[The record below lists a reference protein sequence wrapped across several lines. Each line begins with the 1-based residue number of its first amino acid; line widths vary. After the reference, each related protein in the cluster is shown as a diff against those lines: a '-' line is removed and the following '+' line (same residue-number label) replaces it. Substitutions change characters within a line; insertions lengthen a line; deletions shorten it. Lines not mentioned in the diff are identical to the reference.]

1 MSTPPFLSPAPTAPV
16 LPASASLRL
25 TGARL
30 IDGTGCEPVADAV
43 VDVDD
48 RGVIVHAGPAVTA
61 PPARDGVRTLDVG
74 GRTVL
79 PGFVDAHV
87 HLGVESARHMV
98 RRFAEDPAMEV
109 FRAAGRLR
117 LTLDAG
123 VTTARDLG
131 GLSAGFRDAV
141 AQGLTAGPRLHTAVR
156 ILSHTGGHADFH
168 TDCGFD
174 TSDGM
179 GEVAD
184 TPDEVRLAVRR
195 LLRSGADVIKICATG
210 GMSSPYDQ
218 PDDEGLTVEEI
229 RAVVEET
236 GRHGGRPVA
245 AHAQGTAGILN
256 AIRGGVTSVEHGY
269 GMTAQARELAGEHG
283 VFLVPTLSTV
293 FDGID
298 KATMEP
304 FHYEKKLRWSD
315 ITRTNIAAAIAD
327 GVKIAMGTDAA
338 MVPHGRNLREL
349 LHLTSLGMTPL
360 QAITAGTLTSAQL
373 LGLDDRIGTLEAGK
387 EADLVVCDGDPLSDI
402 SVLTDPS
409 RVVLVAQRGA
419 VRKDLLTRSAG
430 ESPDT
435 VEEGR

>member
-1 MSTPPFLSPAPTAPV
+1 MNSALPPVTP

-25 TGARL
+25 VGARL
-30 IDGTGCEPVADAV
+30 IDGTGAAPVPDAV

-48 RGVIVHAGPAVTA
+48 RGLIVYAGPAAAA
-61 PPARDGVRTLDVG
+61 PPAPARARTVDVE

-98 RRFAEDPAMEV
+98 RRYAEDPTLEV
-109 FRAAGRLR
+109 FRSAGRLR
-117 LTLDAG
+117 ATLDAG

-131 GLSAGFRDAV
+131 GLASGFREAV

-174 TSDGM
+174 PTAGV

-184 TPDEVRLAVRR
+184 TPDEVRTAVRR
-195 LLRSGADVIKICATG
+195 LLRAGADVIKVCATG

-218 PDDEGLTVEEI
+218 PDDEGLTVDEI
-229 RAVVEET
+229 RAVVEEAD
-236 GRHGGRPVA
+236 RHGGRPVA
-245 AHAQGTAGILN
+245 AHAQGAAGILN
-256 AIRGGVTSVEHGY
+256 AIEGGVTSVEHGY
-269 GMTAQARELAGEHG
+269 GMTAQARELAGERG
-283 VFLVPTLSTV
+283 VFLVPTLSTL

-315 ITRTNIAAAIAD
+315 ITRTNISAAIAD
-327 GVKIAMGTDAA
+327 GLKIAMGTDSA

-349 LHLTSLGMTPL
+349 VHLTTLGMTPL
-360 QAITAGTLTSAQL
+360 QAITAGTRISAEL
-373 LGLDDRIGTLEAGK
+373 LGLEGEIGTLEAGK
-387 EADLVVCDGDPLSDI
+387 HADLVVCDGDPLADI
-402 SVLTDPS
+402 SVLADPAN
-409 RVVLVAQRGA
+409 VVLVAQRGA
-419 VRKDLLTRSAG
+419 VRKDSLGLGA
-430 ESPDT
+430 DK
-435 VEEGR
+435 

>member
-1 MSTPPFLSPAPTAPV
+1 MSTPPSFPAPSAPV
-16 LPASASLRL
+16 QAAAASLRL

-30 IDGTGCEPVADAV
+30 IDGTGSEPVADAV
-43 VDVDD
+43 IDVDE
-48 RGVIVHAGPAVTA
+48 RGVIVHAGPAATA
-61 PPARDGVRTLDVG
+61 PPAPARARTIDVA

-87 HLGVESARHMV
+87 HLGVDSARHMV
-98 RRFAEDPAMEV
+98 RRFTEDPALEV

-117 LTLDAG
+117 VTLDAG

-131 GLSAGFRDAV
+131 GLSAGYREAV

-174 TSDGM
+174 TSAGM
-179 GEVAD
+179 GEIAD
-184 TPDEVRLAVRR
+184 TPDEVRLSVRR

-229 RAVVEET
+229 RAVVEEAD
-236 GRHGGRPVA
+236 RHGGRPVA

-256 AIRGGVTSVEHGY
+256 AVRGGVTSVEHGY
-269 GMTAQARELAGEHG
+269 GMTTQARELAGEQG

-298 KATMEP
+298 KSTMEP

-315 ITRTNIAAAIAD
+315 ITRANIAAAIAD
-327 GVKIAMGTDAA
+327 GMKIAMGTDAA

-349 LHLTSLGMTPL
+349 VHLTSLGMTPL
-360 QAITAGTLTSAQL
+360 QAITAGTLTASRL
-373 LGLDDRIGTLEAGK
+373 LGLDDRIGTLETGK
-387 EADLVVCDGDPLSDI
+387 EADLVVCDGDPLADV
-402 SVLTDPS
+402 SVLADPS
-409 RVVLVAQRGA
+409 RIVLVAQRGA
-419 VRKDLLTRSAG
+419 VRKDLLADAPG
-430 ESPDT
+430 PGPDT
-435 VEEGR
+435 EAGRR